1 MFRNVII
8 IVSLITVWVFI
19 DYKQNAWIIITYL
32 LQNTH
37 KDLFARNE
45 INQANKVFMDARKC
59 KELEQRL
66 HDEQMRH
73 QKLTNG

>member
-1 MFRNVII
+1 MKNFSFNM
-8 IVSLITVWVFI
+8 
-19 DYKQNAWIIITYL
+19 YL

-37 KDLFARNE
+37 KELFARKE
-45 INQANKVFMDARKC
+45 INQANQVSMDAKKC